1 MYSLVT
7 LDLEHFN
14 VQVCRPACETT
25 VFKIL
30 SNEVV
35 CQTWKRF
42 ENFGK
47 EACTLEPRGDECLV
61 GESDKFHQGFLRN
74 DLR

>member
-1 MYSLVT
+1 MKKFAKSGK
-7 LDLEHFN
+7 
-14 VQVCRPACETT
+14 
-25 VFKIL
+25 KI
-30 SNEVV
+30 
-35 CQTWKRF
+35 

-74 DLR
+74 DLG

>member
-1 MYSLVT
+1 MT

-35 CQTWKRF
+35 YQTWKKI
-42 ENFGK
+42 ENFEK

-74 DLR
+74 DLG